1 MTEKLFKDIKFNVNN
16 KLSIMNKSDVINF
29 SFKTYNSYPEKL
41 NGDYIKLK
49 QVLLSIIYNSIKY
62 TEKGFVDVE
71 IDTITRYDVC
81 RMVFTI
87 KDSGCGMS
95 ISKVNQLLSSN
106 ADASIEN
113 FDDNDTLELEIPL
126 VIKIIKMLGGSISI
140 TSEENKGTIVVIVID
155 QKIVSDK
162 NISSIKDA
170 KKYSK
175 NVKSKKRFL
184 VADDNTLYLE
194 KIERLLSKYNVDVV
208 TTLVGR
214 DVLDKINS
222 GDNYDLIILKDDMQP
237 DSAYSILKSLKENKK
252 FNTSVVIAIE
262 KDREFIK
269 DHFIK
274 DGFSD
279 CIILENIENEIERV
293 CSKYI

>member
-1 MTEKLFKDIKFNVNN
+1 
-16 KLSIMNKSDVINF
+16 
-29 SFKTYNSYPEKL
+29 
-41 NGDYIKLK
+41 
-49 QVLLSIIYNSIKY
+49 
-62 TEKGFVDVE
+62 
-71 IDTITRYDVC
+71 
-81 RMVFTI
+81 
-87 KDSGCGMS
+87 
-95 ISKVNQLLSSN
+95 
-106 ADASIEN
+106 
-113 FDDNDTLELEIPL
+113 
-126 VIKIIKMLGGSISI
+126 MLGGSISI

-184 VADDNTLYLE
+184 VADENALYLE
-194 KIERLLSKYNVDVV
+194 KIEKVLAKYNVDVV

>member
-1 MTEKLFKDIKFNVNN
+1 M
-16 KLSIMNKSDVINF
+16 
-29 SFKTYNSYPEKL
+29 
-41 NGDYIKLK
+41 
-49 QVLLSIIYNSIKY
+49 
-62 TEKGFVDVE
+62 
-71 IDTITRYDVC
+71 
-81 RMVFTI
+81 
-87 KDSGCGMS
+87 
-95 ISKVNQLLSSN
+95 
-106 ADASIEN
+106 
-113 FDDNDTLELEIPL
+113 
-126 VIKIIKMLGGSISI
+126 
-140 TSEENKGTIVVIVID
+140 
-155 QKIVSDK
+155 
-162 NISSIKDA
+162 
-170 KKYSK
+170 
-175 NVKSKKRFL
+175 
-184 VADDNTLYLE
+184 
-194 KIERLLSKYNVDVV
+194 DVV